1 MATKLKV
8 KNKTLLEN
16 TIESLQCFKCKAV
29 PGLTTESKNRYSCVD
44 ESHQVCEKCKSA
56 CECGSIVGKRPNP
69 ALKQLLK
76 DLPVYC
82 PQYENGCREIFVQ
95 TQAEN
100 LDDHQQGCLFRK
112 VFCPDL
118 ACKKKVLFKDVIE
131 HLIQVHEM
139 YQGKFL
145 SATENKCK
153 IVLGSDNLGNGAV
166 LFPKSIKVRSGL
178 DLYLVGKII
187 NKISHFWLYA
197 LTSPLQAEHYGYTL
211 SITGENNKFT
221 FDGYSKPLD
230 EDPSEIIENQLV
242 FMIGTKAIKKIRT
255 EKKMFEI
262 EVTIHD
268 LKAEARDDNEE
279 SGVEDES
286 E

>member
-1 MATKLKV
+1 
-8 KNKTLLEN
+8 
-16 TIESLQCFKCKAV
+16 
-29 PGLTTESKNRYSCVD
+29 
-44 ESHQVCEKCKSA
+44 
-56 CECGSIVGKRPNP
+56 
-69 ALKQLLK
+69 
-76 DLPVYC
+76 
-82 PQYENGCREIFVQ
+82 
-95 TQAEN
+95 
-100 LDDHQQGCLFRK
+100 
-112 VFCPDL
+112 
-118 ACKKKVLFKDVIE
+118 
-131 HLIQVHEM
+131 
-139 YQGKFL
+139 
-145 SATENKCK
+145 
-153 IVLGSDNLGNGAV
+153 
-166 LFPKSIKVRSGL
+166 L

-268 LKAEARDDNEE
+268 LKAEVRDDNED
-279 SGVEDES
+279 SGVKDES